1 MTGPEIVPVGACGD
15 AAPTGDPLNA
25 VAYARGVLAVEADTY
40 RRQRDQALAALDY
53 LLAALDGGHQWEID
67 HAIHRGTLTATYLKD
82 RP

>member
-1 MTGPEIVPVGACGD
+1 MTSTQNPVGACGD
-15 AAPTGDPLNA
+15 AAPTGDTLNA
-25 VAYARGVLAVEADTY
+25 VAYARGVLQVEADTY